1 MWRVLKHQAR
11 ITTIIVLFG
20 LSKQVMIFWQLLRDG
35 AEIPGSAS
43 FPSIYYQAVLNGFE
57 SLLLDLK
64 KLKLLWPLDE
74 LYLWSL

>member
-1 MWRVLKHQAR
+1 
-11 ITTIIVLFG
+11 
-20 LSKQVMIFWQLLRDG
+20 MIFWQLLRDG